1 MNTNRRLRKC
11 FIALAVLCMP
21 GAASAATLS
30 LVQTDPAGGAP
41 VIGLD
46 SPVELA
52 LVVSDLGVGG
62 APSLAAWD
70 VTLQFDTSF
79 LAYESATIGNGS
91 GGSELDIGGLG
102 TAEAVTPGAGSLQ
115 LVELSFAIDPLDF
128 AVQPDSFQLATI
140 VFSVNGFGSTE
151 VGFGTTVLG
160 DPLAAEIITD
170 LNPLIVTTA
179 PVPIPAAWL
188 FPSALLALGWLRRVG
203 AADERAQSA

>member
-1 MNTNRRLRKC
+1 MNGNRFVRSSMLAT
-11 FIALAVLCMP
+11 ALLFLS

-30 LVQTDPAGGAP
+30 LVQTDPPGGGT

-52 LVVSDLGVGG
+52 LVVSDLGAGG

-70 VTLQFDTSF
+70 ATLQFDTSF
-79 LAYESATIGNGS
+79 LAYESATIGNGV

-102 TAEAVTPGAGSLQ
+102 TAEVITPGAGSVQ
-115 LVELSFAIDPLDF
+115 LVELSFAIDPLAFD
-128 AVQPDSFQLATI
+128 VQPDSFQLATI

-151 VGFGTTVLG
+151 VGFGTVVLG
-160 DPLAAEIITD
+160 DPLAAEILTD
-170 LNPLIVTTA
+170 VNALTVTTA

-188 FPSALLALGWLRRVG
+188 FPSALLALGWLRR
-203 AADERAQSA
+203 RCS

>member
-1 MNTNRRLRKC
+1 VTINRRVRNCC
-11 FIALAVLCMP
+11 FALTVLCMP

-41 VIGLD
+41 AIGFD

-70 VTLQFDTSF
+70 VALQFDASF
-79 LAYESATIGNGS
+79 LAYESATIGDGS

-102 TAEAVTPGAGSLQ
+102 TAEAITPGAGSVQ
-115 LVELSFAIDPLDF
+115 LVELSFAIDPLAFD
-128 AVQPDSFQLATI
+128 VQPDSFQLATI

-151 VGFGTTVLG
+151 VGFGTVVLG
-160 DPLAAEIITD
+160 DPLALEIAAD
-170 LNPLIVTTA
+170 LNPLTVTTA
-179 PVPIPAAWL
+179 PVPIPAAFL
-188 FPSALLALGWLRRVG
+188 FPSALLALGWLRR
-203 AADERAQSA
+203 RTR